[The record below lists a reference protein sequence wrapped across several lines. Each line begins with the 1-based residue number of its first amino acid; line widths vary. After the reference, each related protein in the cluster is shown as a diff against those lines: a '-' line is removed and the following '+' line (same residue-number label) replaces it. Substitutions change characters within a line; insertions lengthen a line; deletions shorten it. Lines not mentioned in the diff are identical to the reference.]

1 MRDVTGSEPDREGV
15 LRLRPRYEEPDQGGI
30 IHHSRYV
37 VWFETA
43 RTEWLRQRGL
53 PYRILEERGIS
64 LLVSEVSVRYLRPAF
79 YDDLLEIETIPVSC
93 EGARIHLE
101 YRVKNSKGDLL
112 STGATVLASVDMKKR
127 RPVRL
132 PAELVDLAKATIN
145 SQETDS

>member
-1 MRDVTGSEPDREGV
+1 MYAWKYSLQTLLDNG
-15 LRLRPRYEEPDQGGI
+15 
-30 IHHSRYV
+30 
-37 VWFETA
+37 WFEVLIDYT
-43 RTEWLRQRGL
+43 LGN
-53 PYRILEERGIS
+53 
-64 LLVSEVSVRYLRPAF
+64 VCSEVSVRYLRPAF

-132 PAELVDLAKATIN
+132 PAELVDLAKATIK